1 MAARRGQLSSKIPRD
16 QALSGMRSWC
26 PGWDPGTC
34 RGRDSVGPPALPPP
48 PPARE
53 PRAPSGT
60 SCRDH
65 LRAGAGPAPRCHRPG
80 LGSGPLEAM
89 LPLRGVVDTSCS
101 LPGPCGMP
109 SATRAGRFFR
119 ILLGLLGVWPFIK

>member
-65 LRAGAGPAPRCHRPG
+65 LRAGAGPAPRVSSPWSGQRP
-80 LGSGPLEAM
+80 LGGDASFAWCSGHVLLVA
-89 LPLRGVVDTSCS
+89 
-101 LPGPCGMP
+101 GPVWDALCNQGWAFLQNP
-109 SATRAGRFFR
+109 SGSSRRLA
-119 ILLGLLGVWPFIK
+119 IY